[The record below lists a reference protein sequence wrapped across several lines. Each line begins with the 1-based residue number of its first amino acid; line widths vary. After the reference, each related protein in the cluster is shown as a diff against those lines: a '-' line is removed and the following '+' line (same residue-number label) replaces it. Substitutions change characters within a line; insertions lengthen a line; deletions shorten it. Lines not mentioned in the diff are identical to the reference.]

1 MSGKNAPAP
10 TTPGF
15 TGRLG
20 DARSGGFYPVPQRYG
35 LHLALSCPSGLR
47 IAIAHALL
55 RLEGRVA
62 LHLLP
67 PVPGEGGDHPEL
79 RAWYQASRHGHPG
92 PYTAPLLTDAWTG
105 RIVSDRPGD
114 IVTDLATHYGG
125 ARELLPVDASQ
136 RSRAQELSDLFD
148 RDIGEAAGEAGEARS
163 GAAEALERLLAALGS
178 LEALLERRPYV
189 LGERLTTVDVHL
201 WTTLVRLD
209 HVDRWHLDARAT
221 HRIAAHPQLWAYA
234 RRLLALP
241 EFGQQ
246 LRTSDILSRH
256 HVHCRGLE
264 AAGAAVRI
272 IDWQRPAPLPE
283 SCTEQRSNVAAGCRR
298 L

>member
-15 TGRLG
+15 NGRLG
-20 DARSGGFYPVPQRYG
+20 DARSGGFYPAPQRYG

-47 IAIAHALL
+47 IAITHALL
-55 RLEGRVA
+55 RLEDRVA

-79 RAWYQASRHGHPG
+79 RPWYQASRHGHPG

-114 IVTDLATHYGG
+114 IVTDLATHYGD
-125 ARELLPVDASQ
+125 ARELLPVGASQ
-136 RSRAQELSDLFD
+136 RSLARELAELFD
-148 RDIGEAAGEAGEARS
+148 RDIGEAAGLAGEAGP
-163 GAAEALERLLAALGS
+163 GAAEALERLLTALGS
-178 LEALLERRPYV
+178 LETLLERRPYT
-189 LGERLTTVDVHL
+189 LGERLTTTDVHL

-209 HVDRWHLDARAT
+209 HVDRWHLDAAAT
-221 HRIAAHPQLWAYA
+221 RRIAAHPRLWSCA

-272 IDWQRPAPLPE
+272 IDWQRPAPPPE
-283 SCTEQRSNVAAGCRR
+283 TRSEQRSPVAGSRR
-298 L
+298 